1 MQLSRR
7 SFLEATAVAGLA
19 ATVNR
24 LVPEGLVSSAHAAE
38 AAKAAPAAAAAAG
51 ETKIVKTC
59 CRACIHNCGVL
70 AHVRNGRVV
79 KLEGN
84 PEYPM
89 SKGKLCP
96 KGLAG
101 ISALYHPNRNKYPL
115 LRVGKRGENKW
126 RRISWQEAI
135 DRIARKMEEVRH
147 QYGAESVLITTGG
160 GGNPAFRGIPR
171 VANAFGTPNF
181 YEPGC
186 AQCYLPRTLA
196 FDMMYGGPD
205 TSIADE
211 KSREIYNPNTVM
223 KSIVLWG
230 TDPSYSNP
238 AGGGQALVTLRAKG
252 VKSVVIDPRFIPEAA
267 RADVWLPI
275 RPGTDV
281 ALMLGWMRYIIANK
295 LWDNE
300 FVMRWTN
307 LPYLVDVETKMLV
320 HANDLDPKG
329 DAKTYVVW
337 DAKTKSP
344 KPIAYPWDDKL
355 EPVLDGAFEHNGK
368 KYVTGF
374 RALKERVE
382 PWTLEATA
390 KECWLDPK
398 KIEEAIRIYCDGPSG
413 ISLGV
418 ATDQTPNSVQAA
430 MGAVILNAL
439 LGNVERPG
447 SLMQRNP
454 SSNVVPAG
462 SLATRC
468 SYLLPEGQLTK
479 RLGSNEHKGLIQW
492 DAAQPSAV
500 LQAMLTGKPYP
511 IKVWLERSG
520 NKFGVNG
527 NAGSWV
533 KAMENVDLIV
543 HMYMYPT
550 SFSMYADILLPATEW
565 LETNMLIE
573 SLNMVFAR
581 QAVAH
586 VWETE
591 DETLFW
597 SKLIKK
603 CASLGNKNAQRACD
617 PNFMKDDLAYWDSM
631 EELLDGRLKR
641 INMTWKQLL
650 ANNPVT
656 YMPYDK
662 WNTYYVYKEKDP
674 KTGLPKGFRT
684 PSKKLELYGDVWI
697 TLGRTGKP
705 YALQPLP
712 PASKDYDPLPYYLEP
727 HENPTNEI
735 GREFPLILT
744 NGRIPVYHHGTL
756 RNVPYL
762 REIYPVPELWVNP
775 VDAKKYGLKTGD
787 WAWIESLRGKTRGKV
802 LVTEGVSPGVL
813 YQERFWFP
821 ETLTTPTRGWM
832 EANVNVLTK
841 NDPPFN
847 DVVGTY
853 TLRGIQVRISKA
865 PGAPEGI
872 WQKPED
878 FKPWLPQPTDTTP
891 NPKL

>member
-1 MQLSRR
+1 M
-7 SFLEATAVAGLA
+7 
-19 ATVNR
+19 
-24 LVPEGLVSSAHAAE
+24 H
-38 AAKAAPAAAAAAG
+38 
-51 ETKIVKTC
+51 
-59 CRACIHNCGVL
+59 
-70 AHVRNGRVV
+70 
-79 KLEGN
+79 
-84 PEYPM
+84 
-89 SKGKLCP
+89 
-96 KGLAG
+96 
-101 ISALYHPNRNKYPL
+101 
-115 LRVGKRGENKW
+115 
-126 RRISWQEAI
+126 
-135 DRIARKMEEVRH
+135 
-147 QYGAESVLITTGG
+147 
-160 GGNPAFRGIPR
+160 
-171 VANAFGTPNF
+171 
-181 YEPGC
+181 
-186 AQCYLPRTLA
+186 
-196 FDMMYGGPD
+196 
-205 TSIADE
+205 
-211 KSREIYNPNTVM
+211 
-223 KSIVLWG
+223 
-230 TDPSYSNP
+230 
-238 AGGGQALVTLRAKG
+238 
-252 VKSVVIDPRFIPEAA
+252 
-267 RADVWLPI
+267 
-275 RPGTDV
+275 
-281 ALMLGWMRYIIANK
+281 
-295 LWDNE
+295 
-300 FVMRWTN
+300 WTN
-307 LPYLVDVETKMLV
+307 LPYLVNVETKMLV
-320 HANDLDPKG
+320 HADEIDPKG
-329 DAKTYVVW
+329 DKGTYVVW
-337 DAKTKSP
+337 DKKTKSP
-344 KPIAYPWDDKL
+344 KAIKYPWDDAL
-355 EPVLDGAFEHNGK
+355 DPELDGEFEYQGK
-368 KYVTGF
+368 KYKTGF
-374 RALKERVE
+374 RCLKERVE

-398 KIEEAIRIYCDGPSG
+398 KIEEAIKVYADGPSG
-413 ISLGV
+413 IALGV
-418 ATDQTPNSVQAA
+418 ATDQSPNSVQAA

-479 RLGSNEHKGLIQW
+479 RLGSNEHKGLLQW

-500 LQAMLTGKPYP
+500 LDAMLTGKPYP

-520 NKFGVNG
+520 NKFGVNA

-533 KAMENVDLIV
+533 KAMEKCDLIV

-597 SKLIKK
+597 SKLIKR
-603 CASLGNKNAQRACD
+603 CAALGNENCKRACD
-617 PNFMKDDLAYWDSM
+617 PEFMKDDLAYWDSM

-650 ANNPVT
+650 AHNPVEF
-656 YMPYDK
+656 MPYDK
-662 WNTYYVYKEKDP
+662 WNTYYVYLNKDP
-674 KTGLPKGFRT
+674 KTGLPQGFRT

-697 TLGRTGKP
+697 TLSRTGKP
-705 YALQPLP
+705 YALQKLP

-727 HENPTNEI
+727 SENPTNEI

-744 NGRIPVYHHGTL
+744 NGRIPMYHHGTL

-775 VDAKKYGLKTGD
+775 VDAKKYGLATGD
-787 WAWIESLRGKTRGKV
+787 WAWIESKRGKTRGKV
-802 LVTEGVSPGVL
+802 RVTEGVSPGVL

-821 ETLTTPTRGWM
+821 ETLDTPTHGWTEM
-832 EANVNVLTK
+832 NVNVLTK

-865 PGAPEGI
+865 EGAPEGI
-872 WQKPED
+872 WLKPED

-891 NPKL
+891 NPKLSA

>member
-1 MQLSRR
+1 
-7 SFLEATAVAGLA
+7 
-19 ATVNR
+19 
-24 LVPEGLVSSAHAAE
+24 
-38 AAKAAPAAAAAAG
+38 
-51 ETKIVKTC
+51 
-59 CRACIHNCGVL
+59 
-70 AHVRNGRVV
+70 
-79 KLEGN
+79 
-84 PEYPM
+84 
-89 SKGKLCP
+89 
-96 KGLAG
+96 
-101 ISALYHPNRNKYPL
+101 
-115 LRVGKRGENKW
+115 
-126 RRISWQEAI
+126 
-135 DRIARKMEEVRH
+135 
-147 QYGAESVLITTGG
+147 
-160 GGNPAFRGIPR
+160 
-171 VANAFGTPNF
+171 
-181 YEPGC
+181 
-186 AQCYLPRTLA
+186 
-196 FDMMYGGPD
+196 
-205 TSIADE
+205 
-211 KSREIYNPNTVM
+211 
-223 KSIVLWG
+223 
-230 TDPSYSNP
+230 
-238 AGGGQALVTLRAKG
+238 
-252 VKSVVIDPRFIPEAA
+252 
-267 RADVWLPI
+267 
-275 RPGTDV
+275 
-281 ALMLGWMRYIIANK
+281 
-295 LWDNE
+295 
-300 FVMRWTN
+300 
-307 LPYLVDVETKMLV
+307 
-320 HANDLDPKG
+320 
-329 DAKTYVVW
+329 
-337 DAKTKSP
+337 
-344 KPIAYPWDDKL
+344 
-355 EPVLDGAFEHNGK
+355 
-368 KYVTGF
+368 
-374 RALKERVE
+374 
-382 PWTLEATA
+382 
-390 KECWLDPK
+390 
-398 KIEEAIRIYCDGPSG
+398 
-413 ISLGV
+413 
-418 ATDQTPNSVQAA
+418 

>member
-1 MQLSRR
+1 M
-7 SFLEATAVAGLA
+7 
-19 ATVNR
+19 
-24 LVPEGLVSSAHAAE
+24 
-38 AAKAAPAAAAAAG
+38 
-51 ETKIVKTC
+51 
-59 CRACIHNCGVL
+59 
-70 AHVRNGRVV
+70 
-79 KLEGN
+79 
-84 PEYPM
+84 
-89 SKGKLCP
+89 
-96 KGLAG
+96 
-101 ISALYHPNRNKYPL
+101 
-115 LRVGKRGENKW
+115 
-126 RRISWQEAI
+126 
-135 DRIARKMEEVRH
+135 
-147 QYGAESVLITTGG
+147 
-160 GGNPAFRGIPR
+160 
-171 VANAFGTPNF
+171 
-181 YEPGC
+181 
-186 AQCYLPRTLA
+186 
-196 FDMMYGGPD
+196 
-205 TSIADE
+205 
-211 KSREIYNPNTVM
+211 
-223 KSIVLWG
+223 LWG

-238 AGGGQALVTLRAKG
+238 AGGGQAIVTLRTKG
-252 VKSVVIDPRFIPEAA
+252 VKTVVIDPRFIPEAQ

-281 ALMLGWMRYIIANK
+281 ALMLGWMRYIIEQK
-295 LWDNE
+295 IYDE
-300 FVMRWTN
+300 DFVMHWTN
-307 LPYLVDVETKMLV
+307 LPYLVNVETKMLV
-320 HANDLDPKG
+320 HADEIDPKG
-329 DAKTYVVW
+329 DKGTYVVW
-337 DAKTKSP
+337 DKKTKSP
-344 KPIAYPWDDKL
+344 KAIKYPWNDALDP
-355 EPVLDGAFEHNGK
+355 ELDGEFEYQGK
-368 KYVTGF
+368 KYKTGF
-374 RALKERVE
+374 RCLKERAE

-398 KIEEAIRIYCDGPSG
+398 KIEEAIKVYVDGPSG
-413 ISLGV
+413 IALGV
-418 ATDQTPNSVQAA
+418 ATDQSPNSVQAA

-479 RLGSNEHKGLIQW
+479 RLGSNEHKGLLQW

-500 LQAMLTGKPYP
+500 LDAMLTGKPYP

-520 NKFGVNG
+520 NKFGVNA

-533 KAMENVDLIV
+533 KAMEKCDLIV

-597 SKLIKK
+597 SKLIKR
-603 CASLGNKNAQRACD
+603 CAALGNENCKRACD
-617 PNFMKDDLAYWDSM
+617 PEFMKDDLAYWDSM

-650 ANNPVT
+650 AHNPVEF
-656 YMPYDK
+656 MPYDK
-662 WNTYYVYKEKDP
+662 WNTYYVYLNKDP
-674 KTGLPKGFRT
+674 KTGLPQGFRT

-697 TLGRTGKP
+697 TLSRTGKP
-705 YALQPLP
+705 YALQKLP

-727 HENPTNEI
+727 AENPTNEI

-775 VDAKKYGLKTGD
+775 VDAKKYGLATGD
-787 WAWIESLRGKTRGKV
+787 WAWIESKRGKTRGKV

-821 ETLTTPTRGWM
+821 ETLDTPTHGWTEM
-832 EANVNVLTK
+832 NVNVLTK

-865 PGAPEGI
+865 EGAPEGI
-872 WQKPED
+872 WLKPED

-891 NPKL
+891 NPKLSA

>member
-1 MQLSRR
+1 M
-7 SFLEATAVAGLA
+7 
-19 ATVNR
+19 
-24 LVPEGLVSSAHAAE
+24 
-38 AAKAAPAAAAAAG
+38 
-51 ETKIVKTC
+51 
-59 CRACIHNCGVL
+59 
-70 AHVRNGRVV
+70 
-79 KLEGN
+79 
-84 PEYPM
+84 
-89 SKGKLCP
+89 
-96 KGLAG
+96 
-101 ISALYHPNRNKYPL
+101 
-115 LRVGKRGENKW
+115 
-126 RRISWQEAI
+126 
-135 DRIARKMEEVRH
+135 
-147 QYGAESVLITTGG
+147 
-160 GGNPAFRGIPR
+160 
-171 VANAFGTPNF
+171 
-181 YEPGC
+181 
-186 AQCYLPRTLA
+186 
-196 FDMMYGGPD
+196 
-205 TSIADE
+205 
-211 KSREIYNPNTVM
+211 
-223 KSIVLWG
+223 G

-320 HANDLDPKG
+320 HANDLDAKG

-355 EPVLDGAFEHNGK
+355 EPVLDGAFEWQGK

-413 ISLGV
+413 VALGV

-500 LQAMLTGKPYP
+500 LDAMLTGKPYP

-603 CASLGNKNAQRACD
+603 CAALGNENAQRACNPD
-617 PNFMKDDLAYWDSM
+617 FMKDDLAYWDSM

-641 INMTWKQLL
+641 IGMTWKQLL

-656 YMPYDK
+656 YMPYEK
-662 WNTYYVYKEKDP
+662 WNTYYVYKQKDP
-674 KTGLPKGFRT
+674 KTGLPQGFRT

>member
-1 MQLSRR
+1 
-7 SFLEATAVAGLA
+7 
-19 ATVNR
+19 
-24 LVPEGLVSSAHAAE
+24 
-38 AAKAAPAAAAAAG
+38 
-51 ETKIVKTC
+51 
-59 CRACIHNCGVL
+59 
-70 AHVRNGRVV
+70 
-79 KLEGN
+79 
-84 PEYPM
+84 
-89 SKGKLCP
+89 
-96 KGLAG
+96 
-101 ISALYHPNRNKYPL
+101 
-115 LRVGKRGENKW
+115 
-126 RRISWQEAI
+126 
-135 DRIARKMEEVRH
+135 
-147 QYGAESVLITTGG
+147 
-160 GGNPAFRGIPR
+160 
-171 VANAFGTPNF
+171 
-181 YEPGC
+181 
-186 AQCYLPRTLA
+186 
-196 FDMMYGGPD
+196 
-205 TSIADE
+205 
-211 KSREIYNPNTVM
+211 M

-355 EPVLDGAFEHNGK
+355 EPVLDGAFEYNGK

>member
-1 MQLSRR
+1 
-7 SFLEATAVAGLA
+7 
-19 ATVNR
+19 
-24 LVPEGLVSSAHAAE
+24 
-38 AAKAAPAAAAAAG
+38 
-51 ETKIVKTC
+51 
-59 CRACIHNCGVL
+59 
-70 AHVRNGRVV
+70 
-79 KLEGN
+79 
-84 PEYPM
+84 
-89 SKGKLCP
+89 
-96 KGLAG
+96 
-101 ISALYHPNRNKYPL
+101 
-115 LRVGKRGENKW
+115 
-126 RRISWQEAI
+126 
-135 DRIARKMEEVRH
+135 
-147 QYGAESVLITTGG
+147 
-160 GGNPAFRGIPR
+160 
-171 VANAFGTPNF
+171 
-181 YEPGC
+181 
-186 AQCYLPRTLA
+186 
-196 FDMMYGGPD
+196 
-205 TSIADE
+205 
-211 KSREIYNPNTVM
+211 
-223 KSIVLWG
+223 
-230 TDPSYSNP
+230 
-238 AGGGQALVTLRAKG
+238 
-252 VKSVVIDPRFIPEAA
+252 
-267 RADVWLPI
+267 
-275 RPGTDV
+275 
-281 ALMLGWMRYIIANK
+281 
-295 LWDNE
+295 
-300 FVMRWTN
+300 MRWTN

-355 EPVLDGAFEHNGK
+355 EPVLDGAFEYNGK